1 MVKKLTYVLIGA
13 LLTALA
19 AFGLTGCKDDDIKSV
34 YFGGDIKKEYV
45 RNDVIDLSDLYI
57 TIVYKDG
64 KDKSYPLP
72 YKDVTVTG
80 GDTSVAGENL
90 SLTVSYKKCKKT
102 FTYSV
107 RNPKLTLDFG
117 NGAYEEKTSMEISA
131 ENNYTDVSGYLPTP
145 DIWGYEFAGWFYD
158 REFTSPVKYYFGSGR
173 IDTSSDITVYAGYD
187 LSYSDKF
194 VYEENSDGQIVL
206 TGLQNEMLMGF
217 GELYIPETI
226 KLRPVVK
233 INDGFVDPMF
243 VGMMNYSSLRFAD
256 NSKVTEIGNEAF
268 SGLFQLKEIDLPS
281 GLRRIGKDAFSGV
294 GITSIVIPASVESLG
309 ENAFFSGQNLVSVE
323 FEENSKLN
331 FIGASAFSYC
341 SGLSS
346 INLPES
352 LVTLSPY
359 AFNFCTNLE
368 EVYVGKNVKQIGF
381 HAFASCSR
389 LMAITISPEN
399 AGYKTIDGNVYSKD
413 ETTFVRYCFGKNE
426 EEFTLKSGV
435 TSIYES
441 AFDATEL
448 NHSLKILNLPDTLT
462 HINDYAF
469 KELDAELTIPASVSY
484 LSNNALTYY
493 WGKEFKVDENNAC
506 YTVKDGVV
514 YSKDFK
520 TLVSIPVNA
529 NMTEFVLDQRTEV
542 IATGAFIGNKTIK
555 YFVVPKNSALK
566 TIRKGAYL
574 VSGTTNLC
582 GFYFENSVPAEIEE
596 KAFNDKASV
605 FSSSVSF
612 YVREDC
618 KDAYV
623 SKWNNV
629 LLDANQR
636 LSDRIVVVSGAYANA
651 LGIVKEKIGLDGD
664 VTLRDFTAAA
674 EDYVNRL
681 MLFVSP
687 DTNVYAMF
695 SELFLSLDSA
705 YRAADYVSADN
716 YVNDKELDYI
726 KVFEKTAIAA
736 LTDFYTDAED
746 AMFVRQTSF
755 YRIKEH
761 YDNLPSAIS
770 DELTLLE
777 DKFDDILSRTDEII
791 LKQKNIVD
799 TANEL
804 VADNAKNFDLVI
816 AEKTYAD
823 YEVYGTLLIS
833 LRWSD
838 FINIIAL
845 HCSVLI
851 NDFID
856 LPKDPDHYRQ
866 IKSCLNRS
874 FTDSDLIVFGIE
886 DYLGSYF
893 KAPLLRKKLYRYN
906 EFASVY
912 EEYLATDKDRI
923 ILETNEAVK
932 DFDLVNFDIDAARNV
947 FNNYDKLDADEKN
960 FDYLDKF
967 YDIIFRINV
976 SDFIS
981 MEITDDNYA
990 LACDFANEIL
1000 SNYRDCHESS
1010 LLSKED
1016 DAKIDSQSDLLFSLF
1031 EQRNAEFVAEIKKI
1045 EKNPSVADV
1054 HKFYRLYEEAC
1065 NDLIAPYYPVKLTDD
1080 NGEYETNVSELYS
1093 TLMII
1098 QIKKQLGIEFD
1109 SITTEDDYNDFSDWI
1124 YCGYIE
1130 TDDETG
1136 YRYVFKGI
1144 NNYSYYMTARC
1155 LNVFQNKL
1163 LTEEEIAKYNGLIE
1177 QFNNFFGQG
1186 EDSDTN
1192 YD

>member
-19 AFGLTGCKDDDIKSV
+19 AFGLTGCKDDDIKAV
-34 YFGGDIKKEYV
+34 YFGGDIKKEYI

-57 TIVYKDG
+57 NIVYKDG

-72 YKDVTVTG
+72 YEGVTVTG
-80 GDTSVAGENL
+80 GDTSSAGENMT
-90 SLTVSYKKCKKT
+90 LTVSYKKYKKT
-102 FTYSV
+102 FAYSV

-117 NGAYEEKTSMEISA
+117 SGSYDEKTSVEISA

-187 LSYSDKF
+187 QMFSNKY
-194 VYEENSDGQIVL
+194 VYEETDEGQIVL

-243 VGMMNYSSLRFAD
+243 GGMMSYSSLGFAD

-281 GLRRIGKDAFSGV
+281 GLKRIGKDAFSGV

-309 ENAFFSGQNLVSVE
+309 ENAFSSAPNLVSVE
-323 FEENSKLN
+323 FEENSQLN

-346 INLPES
+346 IILPES

-359 AFNFCTNLE
+359 AFNYCSNLE
-368 EVYVGKNVKQIGF
+368 EIYIGKNVNQVGL
-381 HAFASCSR
+381 HAFASCSG
-389 LMAITISPEN
+389 LTTITISDDN
-399 AGYKTIDGNVYSKD
+399 ANYKTIGGNVYSKD
-413 ETTFVRYCFGKNE
+413 ETTFIRYCFGKNE
-426 EEFTLKSGV
+426 EEFTLLTGV
-435 TSIYES
+435 TSVYES
-441 AFDATEL
+441 AFDATGL
-448 NHSLKILNLPDTLT
+448 NHSLKKINFPDTLT

-493 WGKEFKVDENNAC
+493 LGKEFKVDENNAY

-529 NMTEFVLDQRTEV
+529 NMTEFVLDPRAEV

-555 YFVVPKNSALK
+555 YFVVPENSALK
-566 TIRKGAYL
+566 TIRKGAHL
-574 VSGTTNLC
+574 VSGATNLC
-582 GFYFENSVPAEIEE
+582 GFYFKNSVPAEIEE

-605 FSSSVSF
+605 LSSSVSF

-629 LLDANQR
+629 LLDANKK
-636 LSDRIVVVSGAYANA
+636 LSDRIVVVSDAYANA
-651 LGIVKEKIGLDGD
+651 LGIVKGKIGLDGD
-664 VTLRDFTAAA
+664 ITLRDFTEAA
-674 EDYVNRL
+674 EDYVNGL
-681 MLFVSP
+681 MLFASP

-736 LTDFYTDAED
+736 LTDFYNEAED
-746 AMFVRQTSF
+746 ATFVLQTSF

-770 DELTLLE
+770 DELTSLE
-777 DKFDDILSRTDEII
+777 DKFDEILSRTDEVI

-799 TANEL
+799 TANKL

-823 YEVYGTLLIS
+823 YEVYGTFLIS
-833 LRWSD
+833 PRWSD

-874 FTDSDLIVFGIE
+874 FTDSGLIVFGIE

-912 EEYLATDKDRI
+912 EEYLTAGRDRI
-923 ILETNEAVK
+923 ILETNEAVR
-932 DFDLVNFDIDAARNV
+932 DFDLTDFDVISARKV
-947 FNNYDKLDADEKN
+947 LDNYDQLSEDEKN
-960 FDYLDKF
+960 YEYLDKF
-967 YDIIFRINV
+967 YDIGFRINV

-981 MEITDDNYA
+981 MEITEDNYA
-990 LACDFANEIL
+990 SACGLGITVLNKYAE
-1000 SNYRDCHESS
+1000 RKESS
-1010 LLSKED
+1010 LLPAED
-1016 DAKIDSQSDLLFSLF
+1016 DAGIDGGLKTLFTLF
-1031 EQRNAEFVAEIKKI
+1031 EQHNADFVAEIRKI
-1045 EKNPSVADV
+1045 EKNPSLADV

-1065 NDLIAPYYPVKLTDD
+1065 NDLIAPYYPVKLTDE
-1080 NGEYETNVSELYS
+1080 NGEYETNASELYS

-1144 NNYSYYMTARC
+1144 NDYSYYMTVRC

-1186 EDSDTN
+1186 EDSDRN